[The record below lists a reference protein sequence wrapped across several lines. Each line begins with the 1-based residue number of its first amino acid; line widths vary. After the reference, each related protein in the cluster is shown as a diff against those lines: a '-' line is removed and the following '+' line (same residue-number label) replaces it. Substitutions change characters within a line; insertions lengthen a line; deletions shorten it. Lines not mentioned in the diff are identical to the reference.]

1 MVYSGLEL
9 QTMAYIRLNA
19 EKKILIDQP
28 VKKGN
33 ITSIYKDKEEGI
45 WVGSWTN
52 GLFWFTKDTIK
63 NFRYD
68 PKDKNGLCSDFVR
81 DCCEDNAGY
90 MWIGTF
96 HGLNRYDKK
105 TGEFMRFEADINNPE
120 SLTHSSIWCIVKDQ
134 QGTLWMGT
142 YFGGVNYFNPEYEIY
157 TRFKM
162 STKEGEGL
170 SSPIVS
176 HMLEDKHGNLW
187 IATEGGGLNKYDPK
201 TKTFKWYKHIPGQN
215 SISQNNIKALY
226 YDSDHDCL
234 WIGTHLGSLN
244 KLV

>member
-1 MVYSGLEL
+1 
-9 QTMAYIRLNA
+9 
-19 EKKILIDQP
+19 
-28 VKKGN
+28 
-33 ITSIYKDKEEGI
+33 
-45 WVGSWTN
+45 
-52 GLFWFTKDTIK
+52 
-63 NFRYD
+63 
-68 PKDKNGLCSDFVR
+68 
-81 DCCEDNAGY
+81 
-90 MWIGTF
+90 
-96 HGLNRYDKK
+96 
-105 TGEFMRFEADINNPE
+105 MRFEADINNPE

-226 YDSDHDCL
+226 YDSDHVVL
-234 WIGTHLGSLN
+234 SALQPETVASRAAGQAEGKT
-244 KLV
+244 VTEEEQ